1 MERSDLIH
9 VFDDTQRLCRENQ
22 SVSVSLKHSMH
33 ATRLYDADY
42 YPSLRDDSGKETVAG
57 DEETVCPVS
66 VLPLTTFDAAS
77 KAHFSDP
84 ACQNDRIGILNFASA
99 VSPGGGVKHG
109 SRAQEESL
117 CRQSTLY
124 PCLDQ
129 KWLWDAYYQ
138 PNRNAGDRRNT
149 DAVIY
154 SPDVLVLKESAEP
167 YQLLPEDKWV
177 QVDVLTC
184 AAPDLRVCEIS
195 AFCGQDGKSIHS
207 MDDQAFCSLYE
218 KRAEHI
224 LHIAAANH
232 IDTLIL
238 GAFGC
243 GAFGND
249 PNLAAECWSKAMV
262 KYRKCFYRIIFAVYD
277 PKHARKSNYDV
288 FCQEFAAHS

>member
-1 MERSDLIH
+1 MERSALIR
-9 VFDDTQRLCRENQ
+9 VFEDTQRLCQENQ
-22 SVSVSLKHSMH
+22 AVSVSLKHSKH

-42 YPSLRDDSGKETVAG
+42 YPNLEAYPVKETAAG
-57 DEETVCPVS
+57 DKETVCPVS

-77 KAHFSDP
+77 DTHFSDP
-84 ACQNDRIGILNFASA
+84 ACQNDKIGVLNFASA

-124 PCLDQ
+124 PCLNQ
-129 KWLWDAYYQ
+129 KCLWDTYYL

-167 YQLLPEDKWV
+167 YQLLTEDKWFH
-177 QVDVLTC
+177 VDVLTC
-184 AAPDLRVCEIS
+184 AAPDLRVRETS
-195 AFCGQDGKSIHS
+195 AFCGQDEKSIRE
-207 MDDQAFCSLYE
+207 MDEQAFCSLYI

-249 PNLAAECWSKAMV
+249 PKLAAECWSNAVTKHR
-262 KYRKCFYRIIFAVYD
+262 KYFHRIIFAVYD
-277 PKHARKSNYDV
+277 PKHARKSNYEV
-288 FCQEFAAHS
+288 FCQEFAVHS